1 MNQMNILK
9 NFTLQMEK
17 NIFILIRIRIMELE
31 IFLQKK
37 LNKKK
42 NKQQI
47 QQTFLDLR
55 LQNKLKIKIL
65 YS

>member
-17 NIFILIRIRIMELE
+17 NIFILTRIKIMELE

>member
-17 NIFILIRIRIMELE
+17 NIFILTRIKIMELE

-42 NKQQI
+42 NKQLI

-65 YS
+65 YN

>member
-9 NFTLQMEK
+9 NFILQMEK
-17 NIFILIRIRIMELE
+17 NIFILTRIKIMELE

-37 LNKKK
+37 LNKRK

-65 YS
+65 YN